1 MKTSKHP
8 SVHKGQQ
15 TPSALRLH
23 YHPISTSSRPVMMFA
38 AELGLLIDYR
48 LVDLF
53 ADEQHGPAFTAINP
67 NQAVPVLEHGDF
79 RLTESSAILKYIAD
93 LVGSNAYA
101 VDPQER
107 ARVNEAM
114 DWFNTG
120 LSRELAH
127 GFAYPQLF
135 PNHGRGDATAQAAVL
150 AWAKPRAQRLLS
162 ILDEN
167 MLGPD
172 RRFVLGERITLAD
185 YLGLGIV
192 TVGEAAGMDYS
203 PWPHLGRWLNTMKAR
218 PAYAQT
224 HAVFM
229 NMFGQTQAVDAVT
242 LAEA

>member
-1 MKTSKHP
+1 MKTLQSETALI
-8 SVHKGQQ
+8 GQS
-15 TPSALRLH
+15 TPPALRLF

-38 AELGLLIDYR
+38 AEHDLQLDYR
-48 LVDLF
+48 VVDLF
-53 ADEQHGPAFTAINP
+53 ADEQHGAAFTAINP
-67 NQAVPVLEHGDF
+67 NQAVPVLEHGGF
-79 RLTESSAILKYIAD
+79 RLTESSAILKYLAD
-93 LVGSNAYA
+93 LVKSNAYPIEA
-101 VDPQER
+101 RER

-135 PNHGRGDATAQAAVL
+135 PNHGRPGPDAQAAEL
-150 AWAKPRAQRLLS
+150 AWARPRAERLLS
-162 ILDEN
+162 ILDEW

-172 RRFVLGERITLAD
+172 RRFVMGDDISLAD

-203 PWPHLGRWLNTMKAR
+203 PWSNLRRWLSTMKAR

-224 HAVFM
+224 HAVFIGA
-229 NMFGQTQAVDAVT
+229 FTQPQVKTTGT